1 LSHIQKFAHVNYSQ
15 KQMYDLVNDFEQY
28 PAFLPGCIGARTLSR
43 TDQEIIATLDVGKG
57 PVQQSFTTRNVLSE
71 PSRVEMNLVQGPFK
85 RLHGV
90 WTFEPLSETTC
101 KIALS
106 IDFELSG
113 MLKFAFG
120 GVFGQVANAMVE
132 AFSER
137 AKVVYG

>member
-1 LSHIQKFAHVNYSQ
+1 MSHIQKFAHVNYSQ
-15 KQMYDLVNDFEQY
+15 KQMFDLVNDFEQY
-28 PAFLPGCIGARTLSR
+28 PEFLPGCLGARTLKR
-43 TDQEIIATLDVGKG
+43 TDDEIVATLDVGKG
-57 PVQQSFTTRNVLSE
+57 PVRQSFTTRNILTE
-71 PSRVEMNLVQGPFK
+71 PERVEMQLVEGPFK

-90 WTFEPLSETTC
+90 WTFEALSENTC

-120 GVFGQVANAMVE
+120 GVFGQVANHMVE